1 MATERRNKMFDPRIT
16 ITHIIA
22 TVTLLCSGVVWALNM
37 VVEDEHLQSGINKN
51 ADSILYAQQLQQQ
64 QNKYLK
70 ESIDDLKKSNQ
81 RTNELL
87 NELLIQ
93 EKQQ

>member
-1 MATERRNKMFDPRIT
+1 MFDPRIT